1 MQHSNAYGPL
11 DLGPDAEKAFAGVSG
26 RLTVNLLSD
35 ARGVAV
41 KLDGELDLATAPQLD
56 RQLARI
62 EATNVSRVLIDLSG
76 VTFMDSTGL
85 RSIVRAHHFAE
96 SNHHTL
102 VLQRGTRQVQRLFEL
117 TGIDECL
124 TFEDDEGPSASVV

>member
-11 DLGPDAEKAFAGVSG
+11 DVAPDAETAFAGVSG

-41 KLDGELDLATAPQLD
+41 KLDGELDLATVPQLD
-56 RQLARI
+56 RQLALI
-62 EATNVSRVLIDLSG
+62 EVTKVSRVLIDLSG

-96 SNHHTL
+96 SNHHRL
-102 VLQRGTRQVQRLFEL
+102 VLRRGTRQVQRLFEL
-117 TGIDECL
+117 TGIDERL
-124 TFEDDEGPSASVV
+124 TFEDD

>member
-11 DLGPDAEKAFAGVSG
+11 DVGPDAEVAFGRLSG
-26 RLTVNLLSD
+26 RLTVDLLSD
-35 ARGVAV
+35 ARGVVV

-62 EATNVSRVLIDLSG
+62 EATKVTRVLIDLSG

-85 RSIVRAHHFAE
+85 RSIIRAHHFAE
-96 SNHHTL
+96 SNNHRL
-102 VLQRGTRQVQRLFEL
+102 VLRRGARQVQRLFEL
-117 TGIDECL
+117 TGIDERL
-124 TFEDDEGPSASVV
+124 TFEDDQRPSTNVP